1 MKKNQKIIIVIV
13 FLFAIV
19 MTAWASV
26 MIQLSIGSKKLINVT
41 DWEELNAIRLKY
53 QSIEDVERYIRSNY
67 YKSTEDVDFKESQ
80 IKGLFSQLDPYSAF
94 LDADMYKDL
103 IESSSGEF
111 VGVGIQISTDELGYT
126 KIESPIPD
134 TPGERAG
141 LKTNDRI
148 YEIDGI
154 NIVGKNIYEVVKM
167 IKGEPDT
174 EVKLKIYRG
183 NQDLEFAVV
192 RDVISVSS
200 VDSKMLSDE
209 IGYIQ
214 IKSFTEHVS
223 DEFKEHYERLL
234 SKNSMKGMILDLRN
248 NPGGSLQQCEILA
261 DYILGEQVIVT
272 TKDGKGNIEEAK
284 SDAKKI
290 EIPYIVL
297 INQGSASA
305 SEILAGAIKDT
316 KSAKLLGNT
325 SFGKGLVQSIVPWGK
340 DTAIKL
346 TIAQYFTPNGNYIHG
361 TGIEPDIM
369 IELSKDYNRDDIS
382 TDNQL
387 QKAMEEL
394 KKQMRE

>member
-1 MKKNQKIIIVIV
+1 MKKNQKIIMIIVL
-13 FLFAIV
+13 LFTIV
-19 MTAWASV
+19 MTAWGSV
-26 MIQLSIGSKKLINVT
+26 MVQLSIGTKRLVNAS
-41 DWEELNAIRLKY
+41 DWEELNKIRLKY
-53 QSIEDVERYIRSNY
+53 KNVEDVERYIRSNY
-67 YKSTEDVDFKESQ
+67 YKSTDDIDFKESQ
-80 IKGLFSQLDPYSAF
+80 IKGLFSKLDPYSSF

-103 IESSSGEF
+103 MEVSSGEF
-111 VGVGIQISTDELGYT
+111 VGVGIQIRTDDMGYT
-126 KIESPIPD
+126 EIESPIPD

-141 LKTNDRI
+141 LRSGDKI
-148 YEIDGI
+148 YEVDGV
-154 NIVGKNIYEVVKM
+154 NIIGKNLYEVVKM
-167 IKGEPDT
+167 IKGEPQT
-174 EVKLKIYRG
+174 TVKFKLFRG
-183 NQDLEFAVV
+183 DEELEFSIV

-200 VDSKMLSDE
+200 VDSQMLDGG

-214 IKSFTEHVS
+214 IKSFTEHVAQ
-223 DEFKEHYERLL
+223 EFKEHYEAL
-234 SKNSMKGMILDLRN
+234 SSKHNPRGLVIDLRN
-248 NPGGSLQQCEILA
+248 NPGGALDQCEMVA

-316 KSAKLLGNT
+316 ESAKLVGEK

-361 TGIEPDIM
+361 TGIEPDIKV
-369 IELSKDYNRDDIS
+369 ELSKDYNRDDMS

-387 QKAMEEL
+387 QTALEEL
-394 KKQMRE
+394 KKQLK